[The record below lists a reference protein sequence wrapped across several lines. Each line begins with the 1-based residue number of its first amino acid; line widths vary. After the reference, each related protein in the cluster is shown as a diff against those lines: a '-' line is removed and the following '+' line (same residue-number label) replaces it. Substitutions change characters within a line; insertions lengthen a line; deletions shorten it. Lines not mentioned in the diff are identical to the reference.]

1 MNCIADTM
9 SNIESHVDEEERND
23 TIDNISAYDSVSMT
37 SMSHHVN
44 MNTSEMMFVVSAE

>member
-9 SNIESHVDEEERND
+9 SNIESHIDEERND
-23 TIDNISAYDSVSMT
+23 KAENISAYYSVSMT

-44 MNTSEMMFVVSAE
+44 PSEMMFVVSAD